1 MKIAVAMS
9 GGIDS
14 SVTALLLKNQGHELV
29 GITARFFSHPDFDST
44 SYTDSLKDAAS
55 LARSLNIPHHEFD
68 LTEIFSKEIVDPFC
82 REYISGRTPNPC
94 INCNRKVKFKELL
107 SIAEKLGCSTLATG
121 HYVRKKFS
129 NDRFYLSMSPEQ
141 KKDQS
146 YFLFMLTQ
154 EQLQKAIFPL
164 GEFTKDQVRQM
175 GHDFNLIVKDK
186 SESQEICFIPD
197 NRYPEFI
204 EKWTGKTPGPG
215 DITDRD
221 GNILGR
227 HKGIHRYTIGQ
238 RRGMGIAAA
247 SPLYVVAIES
257 AANRIIAGT
266 EDQLYTSSLYT
277 DDAYHM
283 KEIIADKREAWIK
296 TRSTQTPVKGTLSPQ
311 GDRFYVEFDEPQRGI
326 TAGQGA
332 VFYDDEMDILGGGII
347 SEG

>member
-44 SYTDSLKDAAS
+44 SYTESLQDAARI
-55 LARSLNIPHHEFD
+55 AGSLNIPHYEFD
-68 LTEIFSKEIVDPFC
+68 LTDIFSREIIDPFC
-82 REYISGRTPNPC
+82 SEYVSGRTPNPC

-107 SIAEKLGCSTLATG
+107 AIAEKLGCTNLATG
-121 HYVRKKFS
+121 HYVMKKFS
-129 NDRFYLSMSPEQ
+129 DERYYLSMSPEQ

-146 YFLFMLTQ
+146 YFLFMLSQ
-154 EQLQKAIFPL
+154 EQLRKAIFPL
-164 GEFTKDQVRQM
+164 GGYTKDQVR
-175 GHDFNLIVKDK
+175 DLAREFNLSVKDK

-204 EKWTGKTPGPG
+204 EKWTGKIPEPGN
-215 DITDRD
+215 ITDID
-221 GNILGR
+221 GNILGH

-238 RRGMGIAAA
+238 RRGMGIAA
-247 SPLYVVAIES
+247 STPLYVTAIDS
-257 AANRIIAGT
+257 KSNRIIAGT
-266 EDQLYTSSLYT
+266 EDQLYRSSLDT
-277 DDAYHM
+277 EDAYHM
-283 KEIIADKREAWIK
+283 KEEIKESRKAWIK
-296 TRSTQTPVKGTLSPQ
+296 TRSTQTPVKGTIYPK
-311 GDRFYVEFDEPQRGI
+311 GNRFHVEFDEPQRGI

-347 SEG
+347 CC